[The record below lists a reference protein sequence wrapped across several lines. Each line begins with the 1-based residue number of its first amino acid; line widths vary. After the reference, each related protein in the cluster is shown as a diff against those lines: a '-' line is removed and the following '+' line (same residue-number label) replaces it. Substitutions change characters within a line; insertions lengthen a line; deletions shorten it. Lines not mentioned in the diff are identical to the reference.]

1 MPSTGAPDPSA
12 RAPCLLCSYGLAAAE
27 PPEPSMPGCRAHSM
41 LTTRASPCARRRAL
55 SVMPSLTRVI
65 ACTLRSSSES
75 IHAPPGGQR
84 ELTYISGV
92 SSCSQRAH
100 ARLRVAWP
108 SSRLAVESPG
118 LRVAFRAAASWQ
130 AYAKVKSQVPRLASS
145 QSRQVKPQ
153 KSIKSCQVKPE
164 CDLSL

>member
-75 IHAPPGGQR
+75 IHAPPGVQR
-84 ELTYISGV
+84 ELTYISLV
-92 SSCSQRAH
+92 VLPACSRPPSS
-100 ARLRVAWP
+100 RLAFESPGRRVAWP
-108 SSRLAVESPG
+108 SSRLSSCR
-118 LRVAFRAAASWQ
+118 LVASLCQGQVTSATSSL
-130 AYAKVKSQVPRLASS
+130 KSITSS
-145 QSRQVKPQ
+145 QASKVNQVMSSQ
-153 KSIKSCQVKPE
+153 A
-164 CDLSL
+164 